1 MSTAVPRPMAGY
13 TVLVTGVRGK
23 TGREVA
29 AQLARRHGVTV
40 RGGSSSPDRI
50 GPAGVSPVGFDWA
63 QPDSWADAV
72 DDVDAIYMMRPDIED
87 APARVAQLAAAAPPA
102 ARLVLLSEM
111 GAEHLAPAAW
121 VSAVERAVITGGRPW
136 TILRP
141 SWFQQVLTDQRFY
154 RDDIV
159 DRGVLAIPSG
169 GAALSWVDARDIA
182 AVAVEALTAPTHDGA
197 TYTISGPAALGVAEV
212 AELLSAA
219 LPRPVRALDPR
230 PADVVAGFSP
240 WLAEVVG
247 DVYERTRAG
256 AFGEVTDDVSR
267 VTGRPARS
275 IAAFIAEHAAAW
287 RPARHDE
294 FRSPRESKTY
304 GPSS

>member
-1 MSTAVPRPMAGY
+1 MAAY

-29 AQLARRHGVTV
+29 AQLALRHGVTV

-50 GPAGVSPVGFDWA
+50 GSSGVRPVKFDWA

-87 APARVAQLAAAAPPA
+87 APARVAQLVAAAPRA
-102 ARLVLLSEM
+102 ARVVLLSEM

-141 SWFQQVLTDQRFY
+141 SWFQQVLTDERFY
-154 RDDIV
+154 GLDIV

-182 AVAVEALTAPTHDGA
+182 AVAVEALTAPRHDGA

-212 AELLSAA
+212 AQLLSAA
-219 LPRPVRALDPR
+219 LRRPVRALDPR
-230 PADVVAGFSP
+230 PADAVAGLSP

-256 AFGEVTDDVSR
+256 AFGEVTDHVARVSR
-267 VTGRPARS
+267 RPARR

-287 RPARHDE
+287 RPAR
-294 FRSPRESKTY
+294 PR
-304 GPSS
+304 

>member
-1 MSTAVPRPMAGY
+1 MAAY

-50 GPAGVSPVGFDWA
+50 GSSGVRPVKFDWA

-87 APARVAQLAAAAPPA
+87 APARVAQLVAAAPRA
-102 ARLVLLSEM
+102 ARVVLLSEM

-141 SWFQQVLTDQRFY
+141 SWFQQVLTDERFY
-154 RDDIV
+154 GLDIV

-182 AVAVEALTAPTHDGA
+182 AVAVEALTAPRHDGA

-212 AELLSAA
+212 AQLLSAA
-219 LPRPVRALDPR
+219 LRRPVRALDPR
-230 PADVVAGFSP
+230 PADAVAGFSP

-256 AFGEVTDDVSR
+256 AFGEVTDDVAR

-287 RPARHDE
+287 RPAR
-294 FRSPRESKTY
+294 PR
-304 GPSS
+304 

>member
-1 MSTAVPRPMAGY
+1 MAGY
-13 TVLVTGVRGK
+13 TVLVTGARGK

-29 AQLARRHGVTV
+29 AQLARRPGVTV

-50 GPAGVSPVGFDWA
+50 GSAGVRPVKFDWA

-87 APARVAQLAAAAPPA
+87 APARVAQLVAAAPRA
-102 ARLVLLSEM
+102 ARVVLLSEM
-111 GAEHLAPAAW
+111 GAERLAPDAW
-121 VSAVERAVITGGRPW
+121 ASAVERAVITGGRPW

-141 SWFQQVLTDQRFY
+141 TWFQQVLTDQRFY

-159 DRGVLAIPSG
+159 DRGVLAIPTG

-182 AVAVEALTAPTHDGA
+182 AVAVEALTAPSHDGA
-197 TYTISGPAALGVAEV
+197 TYAISGPAALGLADVAQ
-212 AELLSAA
+212 LLSAA
-219 LPRPVRALDPR
+219 LRREVRAVDIP
-230 PADVVAGFSP
+230 PADAVAGLSP

-247 DVYERTRAG
+247 DVYERTGAG
-256 AFGEVTDDVSR
+256 VFGEVSDDVSR

-275 IAAFIAEHAAAW
+275 VAAFIAEHAAAW
-287 RPARHDE
+287 RPARRDE
-294 FRSPRESKTY
+294 FRSPRLSKTH
-304 GPSS
+304 GPSSERPEV

>member
-1 MSTAVPRPMAGY
+1 MAAY

-29 AQLARRHGVTV
+29 AQLARRRGVTV

-50 GPAGVSPVGFDWA
+50 GSSGVSPVKFDWA

-72 DDVDAIYMMRPDIED
+72 DDVDAIYVMRPDIED
-87 APARVAQLAAAAPPA
+87 APARVAQLVAAAPRA
-102 ARLVLLSEM
+102 ARVVLLSEM
-111 GAEHLAPAAW
+111 GAEHLAPDAW
-121 VSAVERAVITGGRPW
+121 VSAVERAVISGGRPW
-136 TILRP
+136 TVLRP

-159 DRGVLAIPSG
+159 DRDVLAIPSG

-182 AVAVEALTAPTHDGA
+182 AVAVEALTAPRHDGA

-212 AELLSAA
+212 ARLLSAA
-219 LPRPVRALDPR
+219 LRRPVRALDPR
-230 PADVVAGFSP
+230 PADAVAGLSP

-275 IAAFIAEHAAAW
+275 IAAFIAEHTAAW
-287 RPARHDE
+287 RPARRDE
-294 FRSPRESKTY
+294 FRSPRESKPH
-304 GPSS
+304 GSSS

>member
-1 MSTAVPRPMAGY
+1 MAAY

-29 AQLARRHGVTV
+29 AQLARRRGVTV

-50 GPAGVSPVGFDWA
+50 CSSGVSPVKFDWA

-72 DDVDAIYMMRPDIED
+72 DDVDAIYVMRPDIED
-87 APARVAQLAAAAPPA
+87 APARVAQLVAAAPRA
-102 ARLVLLSEM
+102 ARVVLLSEM
-111 GAEHLAPAAW
+111 GAEHLAPDAW
-121 VSAVERAVITGGRPW
+121 VSAVERAVISGGRPW
-136 TILRP
+136 TVLRP

-159 DRGVLAIPSG
+159 DRDVLAIPSG

-182 AVAVEALTAPTHDGA
+182 AVAVEALTAPRHDGA

-212 AELLSAA
+212 ARLLSAA
-219 LPRPVRALDPR
+219 LRRPVRALDPR
-230 PADVVAGFSP
+230 PADAVAGLSP

-275 IAAFIAEHAAAW
+275 IAAFIAEHVAAW
-287 RPARHDE
+287 RPARRDE
-294 FRSPRESKTY
+294 FRSPRESKPH
-304 GPSS
+304 GSRS

>member
-1 MSTAVPRPMAGY
+1 MAAY

-29 AQLARRHGVTV
+29 AQLARRRGVTI
-40 RGGSSSPDRI
+40 RGGSSSPGRI
-50 GPAGVSPVGFDWA
+50 GSSGVSPVKFDWA

-87 APARVAQLAAAAPPA
+87 APERVAQLVAAAPRA
-102 ARLVLLSEM
+102 ARVVLLSEM

-141 SWFQQVLTDQRFY
+141 SWFQQVLTDERFY
-154 RDDIV
+154 GVDIV

-182 AVAVEALTAPTHDGA
+182 AVAVEALTAPRHDGA

-212 AELLSAA
+212 ARLLSAA
-219 LPRPVRALDPR
+219 LRRPVRALDPR
-230 PADVVAGFSP
+230 PADAVAGLAP

-287 RPARHDE
+287 RPARRDE
-294 FRSPRESKTY
+294 FRSPRLSKTH